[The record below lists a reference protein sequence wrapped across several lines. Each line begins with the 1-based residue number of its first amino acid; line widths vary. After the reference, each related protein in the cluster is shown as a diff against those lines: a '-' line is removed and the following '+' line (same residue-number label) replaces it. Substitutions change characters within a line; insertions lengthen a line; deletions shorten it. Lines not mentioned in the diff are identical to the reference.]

1 MRTAAE
7 RKDKVEALTIR
18 YALGQVSEPV
28 LIASLINLVRDPA
41 EIRHIIIMNQIAHR
55 NSLPFKR
62 GEIQ

>member
-41 EIRHIIIMNQIAHR
+41 EIRHIITMNQIAHR